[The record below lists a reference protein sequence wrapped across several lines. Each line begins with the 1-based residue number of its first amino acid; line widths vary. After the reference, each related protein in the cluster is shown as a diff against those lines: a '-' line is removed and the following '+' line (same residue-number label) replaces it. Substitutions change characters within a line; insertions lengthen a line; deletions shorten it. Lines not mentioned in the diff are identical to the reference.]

1 VCVYILL
8 NYQQELL
15 SKLHHYNSAMRKSSV
30 EGLQQLV
37 MHHSD
42 DTLGVH
48 LAALVE
54 GTARLVLDEEKD
66 VRKSALKLLS
76 FILTQV
82 KHFGNFNVARIYRHI
97 AAA

>member
-1 VCVYILL
+1 
-8 NYQQELL
+8 
-15 SKLHHYNSAMRKSSV
+15 
-30 EGLQQLV
+30 
-37 MHHSD
+37 
-42 DTLGVH
+42 VH
-48 LAALVE
+48 LAGLVE

-66 VRKSALKLLS
+66 VRRSALKLLS